1 MGRRAQELLVLPV
14 AEGVCSRYAA
24 LAEDLLVSVR
34 KTESSLKRLKKAKG
48 QGAGEDGAGGR
59 GRT

>member
-1 MGRRAQELLVLPV
+1 MLPV